1 MENSNYINLND
12 YQLVFLRDTNM
23 VILLNK
29 KHTVE
34 EFQEEV
40 NRAKEKAQ
48 DDIKKY
54 GDDWYFISQNISKDF
69 DYIELYTDNEE
80 ENDTIM
86 F

>member
-12 YQLVFLRDTNM
+12 YQIVFLCDTDN

-29 KHTVE
+29 KHTIE

-48 DDIKKY
+48 DDILKY
-54 GDDWYFISQNISKDF
+54 GYDWYFISQNISEDF
-69 DYIELYTDNEE
+69 DYIELYNDNEE
-80 ENDTIM
+80 ENNTIM

>member
-12 YQLVFLRDTNM
+12 YQIVFLCDTDN

-29 KHTVE
+29 KHTIE

-48 DDIKKY
+48 DDILKY
-54 GDDWYFISQNISKDF
+54 GDDWYFISQNISEDF
-69 DYIELYTDNEE
+69 DYIELYNDNEE
-80 ENDTIM
+80 ENNTIM

>member
-48 DDIKKY
+48 DDILKY
-54 GDDWYFISQNISKDF
+54 GDDWYFISQNISKNF

-80 ENDTIM
+80 ENDTII